1 VTLTPSPADP
11 ATAPSATGRFRC
23 PKCRGDF
30 AGVDWDGLL
39 GTETTASI
47 ACADCGSVYPVIAS
61 VPILLRDVRGYLE
74 KNRGEIA
81 FWAGAAAAGAVLAEH
96 GLDLPGPGD
105 FPRRE
110 QLTFD
115 TPEIVHRYL
124 LRHLFGRGD
133 VREYLGRVS
142 TGFEAD
148 WLLAGWDF
156 EPYRPAPSG
165 PSMAGWNILDLGC
178 ATGSA
183 LDLPRT
189 IGSLVMLDIHFGL
202 CATALQVR
210 RRGAVPAQLLS
221 HIATLEQSDFLL
233 RRLEERA
240 EERKMEQSYVAVADV
255 FAAPVADEAFDL
267 TFALNLIDMLED
279 PARFFPAVSRFSR
292 DGGTIS
298 TCSPYQWSPKARE
311 ALRQLSASGYPRDDL
326 VIRQL
331 LKSAGLEIVHEQRDL
346 PWQVWKSP
354 RDFGTYLVDYMVLE
368 KPRQTGRLQ
377 AEMSIS

>member
-1 VTLTPSPADP
+1 M
-11 ATAPSATGRFRC
+11 APSGLPCATDGFRC
-23 PKCRGDF
+23 PRCRGDF
-30 AGVDWDGLL
+30 PGVDWDDLL
-39 GTETTASI
+39 GKETTASI
-47 ACADCGSVYPVIAS
+47 ACAHCGSVYPVIAS
-61 VPILLRDVRGYLE
+61 VPILLCEVRGYLE

-81 FWAGAAAAGAVLAEH
+81 FWAGAAAAGDILAEH
-96 GLDLPGPGD
+96 GLDLPGPAD
-105 FPRRE
+105 FPKRG

-124 LRHLFGRGD
+124 LRHLFSRDD

-156 EPYRPAPSG
+156 APYRPAPSG
-165 PSMAGWNILDLGC
+165 PSMTGWNILDLGC

-183 LDLPRT
+183 LNLPRT

-221 HIATLEQSDFLL
+221 HVATLEQADFLL

-255 FAAPVADEAFDL
+255 FAAPVADGGFDL

-279 PARFFPAVSRFSR
+279 PARFFPAVSRYSR
-292 DGGTIS
+292 DGGTIR
-298 TCSPYQWSPKARE
+298 TCSPYQWSSKARE
-311 ALRQLSASGYPRDDL
+311 LLRQLSASDLPRDDL

-331 LKSAGLEIVHEQRDL
+331 VKSAGLKIVHEQGDL

-354 RDFGTYLVDYMVLE
+354 RDFGTYLVDYLVLE
-368 KPRQTGRLQ
+368 KPQQTGRPQ
-377 AEMSIS
+377 AEMKIS